1 MTQQTRA
8 RLEGRR
14 ALVTGASRGL
24 GRAIAIGLAQH
35 GADVAVNYKS
45 NQDAAEST
53 VGEIRALGRR
63 AIAVQGDTS
72 VGRDVDRMVG
82 ETIVGLG
89 YIDLLVNNAGVLKRS
104 TLFEI
109 TEEEWD
115 WVVGTN
121 LKGYFLVSQAAARHM
136 VERKVAGAIINI
148 SSDAQVKAN
157 TSALHYAVSKAGVG
171 MLTKALALELAP
183 HRIRVNALCSGI
195 IETDMNRRDLANA
208 EFRNYRLSKIPLKEI
223 GKPEDIVGPIVFL
236 ASNEEAR
243 LVTGAS
249 LYADAGV
256 TVW

>member
-1 MTQQTRA
+1 MTQSLP

-14 ALVTGASRGL
+14 ALVTGGSRGL
-24 GRAIAIGLAQH
+24 GRAIAIGVAQH

-45 NQDAAEST
+45 NHAAAEAT

-63 AIAVQGDTS
+63 AVAVQGDTS
-72 VGRDVDRMVG
+72 VKRDVGRMVS
-82 ETIVGLG
+82 EAISGLG
-89 YIDLLVNNAGVLKRS
+89 HLDLVVNNAGVLKRS

-115 WVVGTN
+115 WVIGTN

-136 VERKVAGAIINI
+136 VEQNIPGVIINI

-157 TSALHYAVSKAGVG
+157 TSASHYAVSKAGIG

-183 HRIRVNALCSGI
+183 HKIRVNALCSGI
-195 IETDMNRRDLANA
+195 IETDMNRRDLANP
-208 EFRNYRLSKIPLKEI
+208 EFRNRRLAKIPLKEI

-236 ASNEEAR
+236 ASNTEAR